1 MAPVDPGSVSHR
13 YLLIVLI
20 ALCGSLQI
28 ALNFRLKSTYF
39 LENEHIIKS
48 TLAVPCSHSR

>member
-48 TLAVPCSHSR
+48 TLAVPCAHSR